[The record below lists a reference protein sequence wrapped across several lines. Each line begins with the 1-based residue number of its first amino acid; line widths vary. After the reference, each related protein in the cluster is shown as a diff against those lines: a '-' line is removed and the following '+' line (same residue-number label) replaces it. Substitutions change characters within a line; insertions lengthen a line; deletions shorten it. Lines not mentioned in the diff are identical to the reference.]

1 MMPTSRDR
9 KHELDRMRSV
19 PPATQLARM
28 LTADGVAGVLTK
40 TQARLHAH
48 GDHALQMMLAGVV
61 VWLNERATAADQAQR
76 AIDRDGLVL
85 PAAITDLIDALRMVP
100 R

>member
-1 MMPTSRDR
+1 MPASPAR
-9 KHELDRMRSV
+9 KRELDRMRSV
-19 PPATQLARM
+19 PPAQQLARM

-40 TQARLHAH
+40 TQARLHQH
-48 GDHALQMMLAGVV
+48 GDSALQMMLAGVV

-76 AIDRDGLVL
+76 AIDRDQLVL
-85 PAAITDLIDALRMVP
+85 PAAITDLIRDLRMVP